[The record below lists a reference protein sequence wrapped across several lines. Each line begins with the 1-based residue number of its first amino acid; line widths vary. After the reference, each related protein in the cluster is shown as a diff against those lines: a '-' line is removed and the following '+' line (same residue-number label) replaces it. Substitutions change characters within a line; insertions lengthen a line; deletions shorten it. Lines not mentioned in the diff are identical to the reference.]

1 MSALHRRGLFL
12 RRQIADGAVDDL
24 SPRRASRRRRAAI
37 VDADDDVAGFG
48 QRAMEQQLRAAP
60 RIVDRLPRRL
70 AVDVRDERILLRR
83 VERRRL
89 QHVAIELHALADVD
103 AEELRRRIEQ
113 RLHLGDHRGR
123 IGQRAHR
130 LVARQLD
137 HLRQRRL
144 LELRVG
150 VERQLAVRRH
160 VVAMR
165 ARLIGRRDA
174 LGRAA
179 AVELRSIQIALAGIV
194 RRGAEIH
201 VAGLLVEAGDV
212 RHIGVELRDQ
222 LAGAALARHAI
233 DVLEA
238 VTLAQPQEGAAA
250 IDPRH
255 FLDDFDP
262 RRRFIAEH
270 ALHRA
275 ALDVGGQEIVAI
287 LLAIELL
294 DRDRVRIDP
303 ADARQIGVARI
314 ALRLDPGRRA
324 AVGADHADARR

>member
-1 MSALHRRGLFL
+1 MLRDQRAHRRGLFL
-12 RRQIADGAVDDL
+12 RRQIADRAVDDL
-24 SPRRASRRRRAAI
+24 SPRRAPRRRRAAV

-70 AVDVRDERILLRR
+70 AVDVRDERIFLRR
-83 VERRRL
+83 VEGRRL
-89 QHVAIELHALADVD
+89 QHVAIELNAFADVD

-113 RLHLGDHRGR
+113 RLHLRDHRGR

-165 ARLIGRRDA
+165 ARLIGRRHA

-179 AVELRSIQIALAGIV
+179 AVELRSIQVALAGVV
-194 RRGAEIH
+194 RRGAEVH

-212 RHIGVELRDQ
+212 GHVGVELRDQ
-222 LAGAALARHAI
+222 LTRAAFTRHAI

-238 VTLAQPQEGAAA
+238 VPSRSATGRCG
-250 IDPRH
+250 RH
-255 FLDDFDP
+255 RPTAPP
-262 RRRFIAEH
+262 RRLRPTDGDSSRNTRFTAPLLMSAVRKSLRFCWRLSCWIDTVFESIQPM
-270 ALHRA
+270 RA
-275 ALDVGGQEIVAI
+275 
-287 LLAIELL
+287 
-294 DRDRVRIDP
+294 R
-303 ADARQIGVARI
+303 
-314 ALRLDPGRRA
+314 
-324 AVGADHADARR
+324 

>member
-1 MSALHRRGLFL
+1 MNG
-12 RRQIADGAVDDL
+12 
-24 SPRRASRRRRAAI
+24 
-37 VDADDDVAGFG
+37 
-48 QRAMEQQLRAAP
+48 
-60 RIVDRLPRRL
+60 
-70 AVDVRDERILLRR
+70 ILLRR
-83 VERRRL
+83 VEGRRL
-89 QHVAIELHALADVD
+89 QHVAIELHAFADVD
-103 AEELRRRIEQ
+103 AEELRGRIEQ
-113 RLHLGDHRGR
+113 RLHFRDHRRR

-130 LVARQLD
+130 LVTRQLD

-150 VERQLAVRRH
+150 MERQLAVRRH
-160 VVAMR
+160 VVAMC

-179 AVELRSIQIALAGIV
+179 AIELRSIQISLAGVV

-201 VAGLLVEAGDV
+201 ATGLLVEAGDV
-212 RHIGVELRDQ
+212 GHIGVELRDQ

-238 VTLAQPQEGAAA
+238 VPLAQPQEGAAA

-262 RRRFIAEH
+262 RRRFVAEH
-270 ALHRA
+270 ALDRA

-294 DRDRVRIDP
+294 DRDGVRVDP

-314 ALRLDPGRRA
+314 ALGLDPGRRA
-324 AVGADHADARR
+324 AFGADHADARR